1 MLDPK
6 RTRSNHTSEARRGER
21 KPLLKL
27 DWREKGLVG
36 RPDCVE
42 DQSFS
47 KGSEKFEYK
56 KSDRIKWLD
65 YFSCFLSIIAFVLAL
80 WYGNSHPFS
89 IELWDENVLVSPNTT
104 SMLYQG
110 FNATTDSMDFDLEN
124 LNRLMSIGSNLSD
137 LAYGSEIDLLSAQ
150 LMIGLQARSQ
160 SVEGFCYEK
169 RSVYNIKR
177 QWNNTV
183 YVGSAIIEPA
193 AWPGTVRPW
202 YLLIWIF
209 LVSIVFQGKR
219 ALNNEDSKPSV
230 ERYNPLKPDYW
241 RWVEYALTSP
251 FQVFLIGTSVMIG
264 ERSQL
269 LSLMGLQGALV
280 MLGFANEKRIDKFYK
295 RAIKILGDTRTKST
309 EDPYS
314 QDNRFRPQNKVIKLV
329 VLMVM
334 SWLFFALIW
343 FIILS
348 RFGRQ
353 ARNLDDCAFA
363 DKMPWAVW
371 FIVTGQLT
379 LFAAFGLVQTWQV
392 WRVFRDLGVYYQLF
406 TDAGICIVFNETKK
420 KFMKFKSDTAMD
432 DYIQNQP
439 EGKKD
444 ELQKINT
451 SEEKK
456 ALSIRKR
463 KESWNAVALWYSLL
477 SVLAKSLL
485 EFGFIFLVTAQ
496 EDMVLSTET
505 HSL

>member
-47 KGSEKFEYK
+47 KGLDKFEYK

-104 SMLYQG
+104 MAVYQ
-110 FNATTDSMDFDLEN
+110 N
-124 LNRLMSIGSNLSD
+124 LNASVNSTEVELR
-137 LAYGSEIDLLSAQ
+137 SAQ
-150 LMIGLQARSQ
+150 LITGLELRSQ

-177 QWNNTV
+177 EWNNTV

-209 LVSIVFQGKR
+209 LVSIVFQGTR

-295 RAIKILGDTRTKST
+295 RAIKILGDTRTKNV
-309 EDPYS
+309 EDRYS

-392 WRVFRDLGVYYQLF
+392 WRVFRDLGVCYQLF
-406 TDAGICIVFNETKK
+406 TGAEICIVFNETKK

-432 DYIQNQP
+432 EYIQNQP
-439 EGKKD
+439 GDKKD

>member
-47 KGSEKFEYK
+47 KGSDKFEYK

-104 SMLYQG
+104 MAVYQ
-110 FNATTDSMDFDLEN
+110 N
-124 LNRLMSIGSNLSD
+124 LNASVNSTEVELR
-137 LAYGSEIDLLSAQ
+137 SAQ
-150 LMIGLQARSQ
+150 LITGLELRSQ

-295 RAIKILGDTRTKST
+295 RAIKILGDIRMKNAG
-309 EDPYS
+309 DPYS

-406 TDAGICIVFNETKK
+406 TDGKICIVFNKTKE
-420 KFMKFKSDTAMD
+420 KFMKFNTD
-432 DYIQNQP
+432 DDKQKYYNSNN
-439 EGKKD
+439 EKD
-444 ELQKINT
+444 DKEELVNLET
-451 SEEKK
+451 TDDKK
-456 ALSIRKR
+456 AFSIRKR

>member
-36 RPDCVE
+36 RPDCL
-42 DQSFS
+42 DPYAFS
-47 KGSEKFEYK
+47 KGSDKFDYK
-56 KSDRIKWLD
+56 ASDRIKLLD
-65 YFSCFLSIIAFVLAL
+65 YLSCFLSIIAFVLAL

-104 SMLYQG
+104 MAVYQ
-110 FNATTDSMDFDLEN
+110 N
-124 LNRLMSIGSNLSD
+124 LNASVNSTEVELR
-137 LAYGSEIDLLSAQ
+137 SAQ
-150 LMIGLQARSQ
+150 LITGLELRSQ

-219 ALNNEDSKPSV
+219 ALNNEDSKPIV

-251 FQVFLIGTSVMIG
+251 FQVFLIATSVMIG

-280 MLGFANEKRIDKFYK
+280 MIGFANEKRIDKFYK
-295 RAIKILGDTRTKST
+295 RSLKRLNLIPGASIDRGDPVTWSQAKRGKIRLTM
-309 EDPYS
+309 
-314 QDNRFRPQNKVIKLV
+314 L
-329 VLMVM
+329 L
-334 SWLFFALIW
+334 SWSFFAIIW
-343 FIILS
+343 YTIIH
-348 RFGRQ
+348 RFQ
-353 ARNLDDCAFA
+353 EQVMNLDDCHYVAE
-363 DKMPWAVW
+363 MPKEVR
-371 FIVTGQLT
+371 FIVWSQCL
-379 LFAAFGLVQTWQV
+379 LFGLFGLVQSVQV
-392 WRVFRDLGVYYQLF
+392 FWTLW
-406 TDAGICIVFNETKK
+406 
-420 KFMKFKSDTAMD
+420 
-432 DYIQNQP
+432 
-439 EGKKD
+439 KD
-444 ELQKINT
+444 EKVLK
-451 SEEKK
+451 SGSFEK
-456 ALSIRKR
+456 ARNGDNEWYGVFLLASIVCFITGIVVD
-463 KESWNAVALWYSLL
+463 NLFL
-477 SVLAKSLL
+477 SVVPVFSAIWAVHGLYTKRTEVTTIATLRQRRWDDVAFRYSFLSVTAKTTL
-485 EFGFIFLVTAQ
+485 EVGFILLVIARERMT
-496 EDMVLSTET
+496 T
-505 HSL
+505 

>member
-47 KGSEKFEYK
+47 KGLDKFEYK

-65 YFSCFLSIIAFVLAL
+65 YLSCFLSVVAFVLAL

-104 SMLYQG
+104 MAVYQ
-110 FNATTDSMDFDLEN
+110 N
-124 LNRLMSIGSNLSD
+124 LNASVNSTEVELR
-137 LAYGSEIDLLSAQ
+137 SAQ
-150 LMIGLQARSQ
+150 LITGLELRSQ

-209 LVSIVFQGKR
+209 LVSIVFQGTR
-219 ALNNEDSKPSV
+219 ALNNDEEKIPM
-230 ERYNPLKPDYW
+230 EQYNPLKPDYW

-295 RAIKILGDTRTKST
+295 RAIKILGDTRTT
-309 EDPYS
+309 GAGEPHS
-314 QDNRFRPQNKVIKLV
+314 QNNRFRPQNKVIKLV

-406 TDAGICIVFNETKK
+406 TDGKICIVFNKTKD
-420 KFMKFKSDTAMD
+420 KFMKF
-432 DYIQNQP
+432 
-439 EGKKD
+439 
-444 ELQKINT
+444 NT
-451 SEEKK
+451 DEEKK
-456 ALSIRKR
+456 KYYDSNNDKETLMNIDSMDDKKAFSIRKR

-496 EDMVLSTET
+496 DDMVLSTET

>member
-47 KGSEKFEYK
+47 KGSDKFEYK

-104 SMLYQG
+104 MAVYQ
-110 FNATTDSMDFDLEN
+110 N
-124 LNRLMSIGSNLSD
+124 LNASVNSTEVELR
-137 LAYGSEIDLLSAQ
+137 SAQ
-150 LMIGLQARSQ
+150 LITGLELRSQ

-209 LVSIVFQGKR
+209 LVSIVFQGTR
-219 ALNNEDSKPSV
+219 ALNNDEEKIPM
-230 ERYNPLKPDYW
+230 EQYNPLKPDYW

-295 RAIKILGDTRTKST
+295 RAIKILGDIRMKNAG
-309 EDPYS
+309 DPYS

-406 TDAGICIVFNETKK
+406 TDGKICIVFNKTKE
-420 KFMKFKSDTAMD
+420 KFMKFNTD
-432 DYIQNQP
+432 DDKQKYYNSNN
-439 EGKKD
+439 EKD
-444 ELQKINT
+444 DKEELVNLET
-451 SEEKK
+451 TDDKK
-456 ALSIRKR
+456 AFSIRKR

>member
-1 MLDPK
+1 
-6 RTRSNHTSEARRGER
+6 
-21 KPLLKL
+21 
-27 DWREKGLVG
+27 VG

-47 KGSEKFEYK
+47 KGSDKFEYK

-124 LNRLMSIGSNLSD
+124 LNRLMSIGSNLTD

-209 LVSIVFQGKR
+209 LVSIVFQGTR
-219 ALNNEDSKPSV
+219 ALNNDEEKIPM
-230 ERYNPLKPDYW
+230 EQYNPLKPDYW

-295 RAIKILGDTRTKST
+295 RAIKILGDTRTT
-309 EDPYS
+309 GAGEPHS

-363 DKMPWAVW
+363 DEMPWAVW

-406 TDAGICIVFNETKK
+406 TDGKICIVFNKTKE
-420 KFMKFKSDTAMD
+420 KFMKFNTTEDKKNYYES
-432 DYIQNQP
+432 NK
-439 EGKKD
+439 KKD
-444 ELQKINT
+444 ENDQ
-451 SEEKK
+451 EELTDVQNSDDKK
-456 ALSIRKR
+456 AFSIRKR

>member
-36 RPDCVE
+36 RPDCL
-42 DQSFS
+42 DPYAFS
-47 KGSEKFEYK
+47 KESDKFGFK
-56 KSDRIKWLD
+56 ASDRIKWLD
-65 YFSCFLSIIAFVLAL
+65 YLSCFLSIIAFVLAL

-104 SMLYQG
+104 MAVYQ
-110 FNATTDSMDFDLEN
+110 N
-124 LNRLMSIGSNLSD
+124 LNASVNSTEVELR
-137 LAYGSEIDLLSAQ
+137 SAQ
-150 LMIGLQARSQ
+150 LITGLELRSQ

-209 LVSIVFQGKR
+209 LVSIVFQGSR
-219 ALNNEDSKPSV
+219 ALNNDIDRRSI
-230 ERYNPLKPDYW
+230 ERYDPLKPDYW

-251 FQVFLIGTSVMIG
+251 FQVFLIATSVMIG

-280 MLGFANEKRIDKFYK
+280 MIGFANEKRIDKFYK
-295 RAIKILGDTRTKST
+295 RAIKIFGEKNYELPQGQEKPSAQDGDQR
-309 EDPYS
+309 D
-314 QDNRFRPQNKVIKLV
+314 RFRPQNKVIKLV

-363 DKMPWAVW
+363 DEMPWAVW

-406 TDAGICIVFNETKK
+406 TDGKTCIVFNKTKE
-420 KFMKFKSDTAMD
+420 KFMKFNTTEDKKNYYES
-432 DYIQNQP
+432 NK
-439 EGKKD
+439 KKD
-444 ELQKINT
+444 ENDQ
-451 SEEKK
+451 EELTDVQNSDDKK
-456 ALSIRKR
+456 AFSIRKR

>member
-36 RPDCVE
+36 RPDCLE
-42 DQSFS
+42 KYSFS
-47 KGSEKFEYK
+47 EKLYK
-56 KSDRIKWLD
+56 FNYERSDWIKWLD

-104 SMLYQG
+104 MAVYQ
-110 FNATTDSMDFDLEN
+110 N
-124 LNRLMSIGSNLSD
+124 LNASVNSTEVELR
-137 LAYGSEIDLLSAQ
+137 SAQ
-150 LMIGLQARSQ
+150 LITGLELRSQ

-177 QWNNTV
+177 QWNNTL

-230 ERYNPLKPDYW
+230 ELYNPLKPDYW

-251 FQVFLIGTSVMIG
+251 FQVFLIATSVMIG

-295 RAIKILGDTRTKST
+295 RAIKIFGTHKF
-309 EDPYS
+309 DPGEEQEITSFATPENQY
-314 QDNRFRPQNKVIKLV
+314 NRFRPQNKVIKLV

-363 DKMPWAVW
+363 DEMPWAVW

-392 WRVFRDLGVYYQLF
+392 WRVFRDLGVYYRIF
-406 TDAGICIVFNETKK
+406 KEDSAMCVVFNKTKDKFIKFNTNDDKEEYYTSNQQKDNKEELVKLETK
-420 KFMKFKSDTAMD
+420 D
-432 DYIQNQP
+432 D
-439 EGKKD
+439 
-444 ELQKINT
+444 
-451 SEEKK
+451 KK
-456 ALSIRKR
+456 AFSIRKR